1 MGQRSPV
8 RDQAGEARQIP
19 HAVWPED
26 CPELECV
33 KTLLPAEAL
42 AAAAYRAANLKTG
55 ADRVLIAQGLIGEDT
70 YLHRFSMRSGIRL
83 ADFARISRA
92 DIDLADADVR
102 FAARSG
108 MLRMQID
115 SRPVLVVCL
124 RDDRA
129 RLLMRIAM
137 TSPRDIGHLRL
148 ASEQAFA
155 DVLLHRTRGIIAHA
169 IEGLRERH
177 PALSAAP
184 DHRRPRLRALL
195 RRGCIGV
202 ALFGALAIAASYP
215 TAAGSLLALIFL
227 AGIGLRLVAS
237 LLPVARRIPPRM
249 ADADLPVYSVIVAL
263 YREAPSVRQLLGAL
277 TALDYPREKSDIIL
291 VIEGDDAQTREA
303 IARERPP
310 SCVRVIV
317 APDEGPRT
325 KPKALNV
332 ALPFARGQYIAVYD
346 AEDRPDPDQLR
357 LALAAFHAGR
367 DDLACVQA
375 RLAIENSSDSTITRM
390 FAAEYAGQFDIV
402 MPGYDRLGLPWPLGG
417 TSNHFHADKLREACA
432 WDPFNVTEDADLGL
446 RFARFHYRTATI
458 DSTTWE
464 EAPIRL
470 MPWLRQRTR
479 WMKGWMQTWWVHARH
494 PRRYWRRTGWRGLIA
509 RDLIIGGALLA
520 ALAYPA
526 LIVVAALMLGEYAV
540 TGEIA
545 HSARFVSKLHGA
557 SIIGGLG
564 VAMLIQLRGL
574 AYRGRLKDGW
584 VLALTPIYW
593 GLLSWAAW
601 RALLQ
606 LRSKPFHWE
615 KTEHG
620 LATGKP

>member
-1 MGQRSPV
+1 M
-8 RDQAGEARQIP
+8 
-19 HAVWPED
+19 
-26 CPELECV
+26 
-33 KTLLPAEAL
+33 KTLLPADAL
-42 AAAAYRAANLKTG
+42 AAAAQRADELKTG
-55 ADRVLIAQGLIGEDT
+55 ADRVLIAQGLIGDET
-70 YLHRFSMRSGIRL
+70 YLNRFSMRSGIRL
-83 ADFARISRA
+83 ADFAGA
-92 DIDLADADVR
+92 VIDLADADVR
-102 FAARSG
+102 LAARSG
-108 MLRMQID
+108 MLRMRIEG
-115 SRPVLVVCL
+115 RPVLVVCL

-129 RLLMRIAM
+129 RMLMRIAM
-137 TSPRDIGHLRL
+137 TAPRDIGHLRL
-148 ASEQAFA
+148 ASERAFA
-155 DVLLHRTRGIIAHA
+155 DVLLHRTRGIIGHA
-169 IEGLRERH
+169 VEGLRESH

-184 DHRRPRLRALL
+184 DRRPRFRLEM
-195 RRGCIGV
+195 RRIGI
-202 ALFGALAIAASYP
+202 GAGIIAALVLAAACP
-215 TAAGSLLALIFL
+215 LAAGNTMALIFL
-227 AGIGLRLVAS
+227 AGICLRLVAS
-237 LLPVARRIPPRM
+237 LLPVARTVTPRM
-249 ADADLPVYSVIVAL
+249 AEADLPVYSVIVAL
-263 YREAPSVRQLLGAL
+263 YREAPSVRQLLGAM
-277 TALDYPREKSDIIL
+277 TALDYPREKLDIIL
-291 VIEGDDAQTREA
+291 VIEADDSETFEA

-310 SCVRVIV
+310 PCVRVIV
-317 APDEGPRT
+317 APNEGPRT

-332 ALPFARGQYIAVYD
+332 ALPFARGKYVAVYD

-375 RLAIENSSDSTITRM
+375 RLAIENSGDSAITRI

-417 TSNHFHADKLREACA
+417 TSNHFHADRLREACA

-446 RFARFHYRTATI
+446 RFARFRYRTATI

-464 EAPIRL
+464 EAPLRV

-520 ALAYPA
+520 ALAYPV
-526 LIVVAALMLGEYAV
+526 LVLVAALMLGEYLV

-545 HSARFVSKLHGA
+545 QAARFVSKLHGA
-557 SIIGGLG
+557 SILGGLG
-564 VAMLIQLRGL
+564 VAILIQLRGL
-574 AYRGRLKDGW
+574 ACRGRLKDGW
-584 VLALTPIYW
+584 VLALTPVYW

-606 LRSKPFHWE
+606 LRSDPYIWE

-620 LATGKP
+620 VAKGRDAVATDIFSNPPPPRPVRA